1 MAIKKYQVKLFL
13 NVGTT
18 DVPKWV
24 RITKSTDNT
33 ITMNPETKDYDF
45 IADESPTTEIERYK
59 PSLNQPVTMY
69 KGQADY
75 EYLFGKMYQL
85 AVGDDAKAQIL
96 IVFSAHGT
104 TAAKYAW
111 KANCLVTID
120 NMNPVDETIT
130 AKIDINGTVIRGTID
145 GDSTDAPIFTASSE
159 TETTFVV
166 TVKDGASAVANATV
180 NFGGQTATTGTDGT
194 ASFTV
199 IEGNNYVV
207 GASDGTKTA
216 TQWTGAVT
224 SSNNTLTLT
233 LA

>member
-18 DVPKWV
+18 AVPKWV

-111 KANCLVTID
+111 KANCLITID
-120 NMNPVDETIT
+120 NMNPVDGTIT
-130 AKIDINGTVIRGTID
+130 AKIDVNGTIYRGTIS
-145 GDSTDAPIFTASSE
+145 GDSEDAPIFTASSE
-159 TETTFVV
+159 TETTFTV
-166 TVKDGASAVANATV
+166 TVKEGASAVANATV
-180 NFGGQTATTGTDGT
+180 NLGGQTATTGTDGT

-224 SSNNTLTLT
+224 SGNNTLTLT